1 MAGGEAIRATDATTG
16 KDLWAAL
23 AAAGIAVHT
32 SEDDNNSMVWILPV
46 AFELAEQEESDESH
60 EEEEEEKEEEEEGE
74 EDEEDEE
81 GA

>member
-32 SEDDNNSMVWILPV
+32 SEDDNNSMVWTLPV
-46 AFELAEQEESDESH
+46 AFELAEHTMEGDESH
-60 EEEEEEKEEEEEGE
+60 TEGEEEED
-74 EDEEDEE
+74 ED
-81 GA
+81 GV